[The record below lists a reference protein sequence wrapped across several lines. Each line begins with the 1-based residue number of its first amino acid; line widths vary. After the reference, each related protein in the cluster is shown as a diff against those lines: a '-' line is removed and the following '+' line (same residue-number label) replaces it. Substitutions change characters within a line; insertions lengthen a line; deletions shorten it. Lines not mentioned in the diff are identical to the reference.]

1 MLTPVW
7 NYSFPGWKWVT
18 QTRKHLMLKS
28 IFYIQRALK
37 LHKMLLP
44 QAIFVFWDCSS
55 NPQVFPSGLGA
66 AACSLGMKNSRKSSE
81 TLLQWHTFSSKD
93 CWFLNSADIKQPP
106 PHGLGTMVCSLDKS
120 QALYRWNLYNP
131 GNHLSPWGQRPHL
144 QNIGNK
150 CTIFAFSSWLQLF

>member
-7 NYSFPGWKWVT
+7 NYSFPGWKWMT

-28 IFYIQRALK
+28 IFYIQHALK

-44 QAIFVFWDCSS
+44 RAIFVFWDCSS

-81 TLLQWHTFSSKD
+81 TLLQWHTLSSKH
-93 CWFLNSADIKQPP
+93 CWFLNSADIKQLP
-106 PHGLGTMVCSLDKS
+106 PHGLGPWSVPWTNPKDCIDETYIILAITYLPEDKD
-120 QALYRWNLYNP
+120 P
-131 GNHLSPWGQRPHL
+131 
-144 QNIGNK
+144 ICK
-150 CTIFAFSSWLQLF
+150 I